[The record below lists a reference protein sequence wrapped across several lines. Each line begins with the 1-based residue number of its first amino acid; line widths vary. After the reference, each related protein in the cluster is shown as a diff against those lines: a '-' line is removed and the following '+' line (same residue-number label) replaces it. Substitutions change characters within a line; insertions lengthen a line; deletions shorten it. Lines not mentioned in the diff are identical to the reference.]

1 MGFGIRVQRL
11 WKINLEGCS
20 GPQRKSIIQGSKHT
34 FSTNLGGV
42 PFQALCLG
50 VSDKGSGKRLKAW
63 VSSNGSEGMEN
74 VIWQAAL
81 GIHRKCII
89 QGSKCSV

>member
-34 FSTNLGGV
+34 FCTNLGGD
-42 PFQALCLG
+42 ALP
-50 VSDKGSGKRLKAW
+50 
-63 VSSNGSEGMEN
+63 
-74 VIWQAAL
+74 
-81 GIHRKCII
+81 GIVFGGFG
-89 QGSKCSV
+89 QGFREKVESMGFE